1 MGVLFDKNVSEMP
14 DKKDDKDDKSF
25 LVALKKYKSVVVVNS
40 VKVDEDDDCLLQ
52 IDFSHDIDATN
63 DEVADELGKV
73 ILEMLE
79 ESLKYPVDNAV
90 VEKDK
95 DNKGV

>member
-1 MGVLFDKNVSEMP
+1 MGVLFDKDVSELP
-14 DKKDDKDDKSF
+14 EKTADKSF
-25 LVALKKYKSVVVVNS
+25 VVALKKYKSVVVVNS
-40 VKVDEDDDCLLQ
+40 VQVDEDDDCLLQ
-52 IDFSHDIDATN
+52 IDFSHDIDASN

-90 VEKDK
+90 VEKD
-95 DNKGV
+95 NKGV